1 MRIPVLRK
9 LYIFLTPGAVLLAA
23 FFFYS
28 CFTLLPP
35 YMRENAA
42 YAPWLIFTAGLFLSS
57 HFNRSR
63 PFFVL
68 LMLILAYWGMDRF
81 PTQRLFSAI
90 SMLLPLNMTI
100 FCFMREKGILTGS
113 GRMRIG
119 FLALQTAA
127 IAFYL
132 KMGPSSLHAAV
143 IFEHGRNV
151 VAPFLTPP
159 IPALPAAA
167 MGLMLT
173 GTRALVRQTPVES
186 GIFGALAAVAIA
198 FTMVADPL
206 MPSVFGAAAG
216 LIITLSVLR
225 DSYNM
230 AFRDELTGLAS
241 RRALNEEMA
250 GLGRRYV
257 VAMLDVDHFK
267 RVNDTYGHDVGDQ
280 VLKMVAGRMISAI
293 PDGKTYRY
301 GGEEFTVVF
310 NRKSAEEV
318 ILRLENLRRTV
329 ADYRL
334 WIRGENRP
342 AASREGKKLRTG
354 GSGRTYVSVTVSIG
368 VAERNDEMRTPDDVL
383 KAADHALYRAKNKG
397 RNRICS

>member
-9 LYIFLTPGAVLLAA
+9 LFVFLSPGAVLLAA
-23 FFFYS
+23 YFFSS
-28 CFTLLPP
+28 CFSMLPP
-35 YMRENAA
+35 YVRENAA

-68 LMLILAYWGMDRF
+68 LMLVLTCWGMDRF
-81 PTQRLFSAI
+81 PSQRLFGAI
-90 SMLLPLNMTI
+90 CLLLPVNMTI

-119 FLALQTAA
+119 FIALQTAA

-132 KMGPSSLHAAV
+132 KMGPSTLHAAV

-151 VAPFLTPP
+151 VAPLLSTPF
-159 IPALPAAA
+159 PALPAAG
-167 MGLMLT
+167 MGLLLT
-173 GTRALVRQTPVES
+173 GARALVRQTPVES
-186 GIFGALAAVAIA
+186 GIFGALAAVAFA
-198 FTMVADPL
+198 FTMIADPL
-206 MPSVFGAAAG
+206 MPPVFAAAAG
-216 LIITLSVLR
+216 LIVTLSVLR

-250 GLGRRYV
+250 GFGRRYV

-267 RVNDTYGHDVGDQ
+267 KVNDTHGHDVGDQ
-280 VLKMVAGRMISAI
+280 VLKMVAGRIKSVI
-293 PDGKTYRY
+293 PEGKTYRY

-310 NRKSAEEV
+310 TRKSAEEV
-318 ILRLENLRRTV
+318 IPRLENLRRTI

-334 WIRGENRP
+334 WLRADDRP
-342 AASREGKKLRTG
+342 AASRKGKKLRTG
-354 GSGRTYVSVTVSIG
+354 RSGRSYVSVTVSMG
-368 VAERNDEMRTPDDVL
+368 VAERNDELRTPDDVL